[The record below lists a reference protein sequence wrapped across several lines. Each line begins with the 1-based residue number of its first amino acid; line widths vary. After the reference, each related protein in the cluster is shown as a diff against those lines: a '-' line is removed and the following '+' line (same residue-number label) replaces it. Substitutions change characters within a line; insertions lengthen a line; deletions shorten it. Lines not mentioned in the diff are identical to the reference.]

1 MFCWFYRWKIS
12 DTFDGGGSLPDRC
25 RCHLL
30 RCDRCREFFKSSI
43 ALGERLSLEA
53 ALTCPD
59 VPAQLRQRIALT
71 VSSSNRKTPK
81 PPFGIRRSVAAACV
95 AAAVLMTALFVV
107 TAHRRGGGSDV
118 EVAPASAMLQSIFY
132 TDEMTIDNLPES
144 VGGFVERP
152 LAGQLE
158 TITRQ
163 TESAVKF
170 LIACTTVEMP
180 GAGQVQ

>member
-1 MFCWFYRWKIS
+1 MLCWFYKWKIS
-12 DTFDGGGSLPDRC
+12 DIFDGNGTLSDRC
-25 RCHLL
+25 RRHLL
-30 RCDRCREFFKSSI
+30 QCNRCRQFFKTSI

-81 PPFGIRRSVAAACV
+81 PPFGIQRRVAAACV
-95 AAAVLMTALFVV
+95 AAAVLMTALFAV
-107 TAHRRGGGSDV
+107 TAHRRGSGSDA

-132 TDEMTIDNLPES
+132 TDEMTVDNLPES

-152 LAGQLE
+152 LTGQLE
-158 TITRQ
+158 TIAKQ

>member
-1 MFCWFYRWKIS
+1 MLCWFYRWNIS
-12 DTFDGGGSLPDRC
+12 STFDGDGSLSDRC
-25 RCHLL
+25 RRHLL
-30 RCDRCREFFKSSI
+30 QCDRCREFFKSSI
-43 ALGERLSLEA
+43 ALGEQLSLEA

-71 VSSSNRKTPK
+71 VSSSNRKTLK
-81 PPFGIRRSVAAACV
+81 PPFGVRRSVAAACV
-95 AAAVLMTALFVV
+95 AAAVLMTALFAV

-132 TDEMTIDNLPES
+132 TNEMTVDNLPES

-158 TITRQ
+158 TIAKQ

-170 LIACTTVEMP
+170 LIACTTVEMS
-180 GAGQVQ
+180 GARQVQ

>member
-1 MFCWFYRWKIS
+1 MLCWFYRWNIS
-12 DTFDGGGSLPDRC
+12 STFDGDGSLSDRC
-25 RCHLL
+25 RRHLL
-30 RCDRCREFFKSSI
+30 QCDRCREFFKSSI

-71 VSSSNRKTPK
+71 VSSSNRKAIK
-81 PPFGIRRSVAAACV
+81 PPFGIRRRVAAACV
-95 AAAVLMTALFVV
+95 AAAVLMTALFAV
-107 TAHRRGGGSDV
+107 TAHRRGAGPDV
-118 EVAPASAMLQSIFY
+118 EVAPASAILQSIFY
-132 TDEMTIDNLPES
+132 TDEMTVDNLSES

-158 TITRQ
+158 TIARQ

-180 GAGQVQ
+180 DAGQVQ

>member
-12 DTFDGGGSLPDRC
+12 DTFDGDGSLPDRC
-25 RCHLL
+25 RRHLL
-30 RCDRCREFFKSSI
+30 QCDRCREFFKTSI
-43 ALGERLSLEA
+43 ALGEQLSLEA

-81 PPFGIRRSVAAACV
+81 PPFGIRRRVAAACV
-95 AAAVLMTALFVV
+95 AVALLMTALFAV
-107 TAHRRGGGSDV
+107 TAHRRAGGPDV
-118 EVAPASAMLQSIFY
+118 EVVPASAMLQSIFY
-132 TDEMTIDNLPES
+132 TDEMTVDNLPES

-158 TITRQ
+158 TIAKQ

-170 LIACTTVEMP
+170 LIACTTVQIP
-180 GAGQVQ
+180 GPEQVQ

>member
-1 MFCWFYRWKIS
+1 MLCWFYRWKIS
-12 DTFDGGGSLPDRC
+12 DIFDGDGSLSDRC
-25 RCHLL
+25 RRHLL
-30 RCDRCREFFKSSI
+30 QCDRCRQFFRTSI
-43 ALGERLSLEA
+43 ALGEQLSLEA
-53 ALTCPD
+53 VLTCPD

-71 VSSSNRKTPK
+71 VSSSNRKTLK
-81 PPFGIRRSVAAACV
+81 PPFGIRRRVAAACV
-95 AAAVLMTALFVV
+95 AAAVLMTALFAV
-107 TAHRRGGGSDV
+107 TVHRRDGGSDV

-132 TDEMTIDNLPES
+132 TDEMTVDNLPES

-158 TITRQ
+158 TIAKQ

-180 GAGQVQ
+180 AAGQVQ

>member
-12 DTFDGGGSLPDRC
+12 DTFDGDGSLPDRC
-25 RCHLL
+25 RRHLL
-30 RCDRCREFFKSSI
+30 QCDRCREFFKTSI
-43 ALGERLSLEA
+43 ALGEQLSLEA

-71 VSSSNRKTPK
+71 VSSSNRKTLK
-81 PPFGIRRSVAAACV
+81 PPFGIGRSVAAACV
-95 AAAVLMTALFVV
+95 AAAVLMTALFAV
-107 TAHRRGGGSDV
+107 TAHRRGGSDL

-132 TDEMTIDNLPES
+132 TDEITIDNLHES

-158 TITRQ
+158 IIAKQ

-180 GAGQVQ
+180 DAGQVQ

>member
-1 MFCWFYRWKIS
+1 MLCWFYRWKMS
-12 DTFDGGGSLPDRC
+12 DLFDGDGSLSDRC
-25 RCHLL
+25 RRHLL
-30 RCDRCREFFKSSI
+30 QCYRCREFFKTSI
-43 ALGERLSLEA
+43 ALGEQLSLEA

-59 VPAQLRQRIALT
+59 VPAQLCQRIALT

-81 PPFGIRRSVAAACV
+81 PPFGIRRRVAAACV
-95 AAAVLMTALFVV
+95 AAAVLMTALFTV
-107 TAHRRGGGSDV
+107 TAHRRNDSDL

-132 TDEMTIDNLPES
+132 TDEMTVDNLPES

-152 LAGQLE
+152 LTGQLE
-158 TITRQ
+158 TIAKQ

-180 GAGQVQ
+180 GTGQVQ

>member
-1 MFCWFYRWKIS
+1 MLCWFYRWKMS
-12 DTFDGGGSLPDRC
+12 DIFDGDGSLSDRC
-25 RCHLL
+25 RRHLL
-30 RCDRCREFFKSSI
+30 QCDRCREFFKTSI
-43 ALGERLSLEA
+43 ALGEQLSLEA

-81 PPFGIRRSVAAACV
+81 PPFGIRRRVAAVCV
-95 AAAVLMTALFVV
+95 VVALLMTALFAV
-107 TAHRRGGGSDV
+107 TAHRRAGGPDV

-132 TDEMTIDNLPES
+132 TDEMTVDNLPES

-158 TITRQ
+158 TIAKQ
-163 TESAVKF
+163 AESAVKF
-170 LIACTTVEMP
+170 LIACTTVQIP
-180 GAGQVQ
+180 GPEQVQ

>member
-1 MFCWFYRWKIS
+1 MLCWFYKWKIS
-12 DTFDGGGSLPDRC
+12 DTFDGDGSLSDGC
-25 RCHLL
+25 RRHLL
-30 RCDRCREFFKSSI
+30 QCNHCRQFFKSSI

-71 VSSSNRKTPK
+71 VSSSNRKTLK
-81 PPFGIRRSVAAACV
+81 PPFSIRRSVAAACV
-95 AAAVLMTALFVV
+95 AAVLMTALFAV

-118 EVAPASAMLQSIFY
+118 EVVPASAMLQSIFY
-132 TDEMTIDNLPES
+132 TDEMTVDNLPES

-158 TITRQ
+158 AIAKQ

>member
-1 MFCWFYRWKIS
+1 MLCWFYRWKMS
-12 DTFDGGGSLPDRC
+12 DIFDGDGLLSDRC
-25 RCHLL
+25 RRHLL
-30 RCDRCREFFKSSI
+30 QCDRCRAFFKTSI
-43 ALGERLSLEA
+43 ALGEQLSLEA

-81 PPFGIRRSVAAACV
+81 PLFGIRRRVAAACV
-95 AAAVLMTALFVV
+95 AAVLMTALFAV
-107 TAHRRGGGSDV
+107 TAHRRDGGSDV
-118 EVAPASAMLQSIFY
+118 EVAPVSAMLQSIFY
-132 TDEMTIDNLPES
+132 TDEITVDNLPES

-158 TITRQ
+158 TIAKQ

-180 GAGQVQ
+180 AAGQVQ